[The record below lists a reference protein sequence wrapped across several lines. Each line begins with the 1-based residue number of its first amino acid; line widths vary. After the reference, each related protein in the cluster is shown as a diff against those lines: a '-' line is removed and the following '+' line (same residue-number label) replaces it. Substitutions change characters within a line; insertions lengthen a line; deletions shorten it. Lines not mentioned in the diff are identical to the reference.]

1 MTRKPAFAR
10 IGLDRGSRLC
20 DGPQPTVT
28 PRNNLRTS
36 SHMAGSPTFDA
47 DFRARF
53 RDLLGWRRDV
63 RKFRRDPLPDGT
75 LERLLQLACLAP
87 SVGLSEPWRFVVVR
101 EAARRDKIKS
111 CFKTCNAAALNGQAN
126 DRASRYARLKLEG
139 LDDAPCHVAVFADRA
154 TLQGHGLGRLTMPE
168 MIEYSAVLAI
178 HTLWLAARA
187 EGIGVGWLSILE
199 PAEVTAILGMPPDW
213 TFIGYFCIGY
223 PVEDCDTPALERE
236 GWESRRPSS
245 ETVFYR

>member
-1 MTRKPAFAR
+1 
-10 IGLDRGSRLC
+10 
-20 DGPQPTVT
+20 
-28 PRNNLRTS
+28 
-36 SHMAGSPTFDA
+36 MAGSPTFDA

-101 EAARRDKIKS
+101 EAARRDKIKC
-111 CFKTCNAAALNGQAN
+111 CFKTCNAAALNGQAT

-199 PAEVTAILGMPPDW
+199 PVEVTAILGMPPDW

-223 PVEDCDTPALERE
+223 PVEDYDTPALERE